1 MLIVVLLNQDIN
13 WFGHCSGENYQAALA
28 SKSCRKELYG
38 LRRYSIDIMH
48 LVVMERKK
56 ERKKE
61 YSHMPRFGVCFFSL
75 MLIVVFLNQEK
86 TLFGSDIAV
95 GKITVRR
102 EDQVMS

>member
-1 MLIVVLLNQDIN
+1 
-13 WFGHCSGENYQAALA
+13 
-28 SKSCRKELYG
+28 
-38 LRRYSIDIMH
+38 
-48 LVVMERKK
+48 
-56 ERKKE
+56 
-61 YSHMPRFGVCFFSL
+61 